1 MAYKT
6 VNVDVDVELSDF
18 DDDELIEELE
28 QRGLDLNT
36 KFVDGDTMRDYLTTL
51 YNKRRLGQDYQAE
64 LDKLIYYG
72 LGRII

>member
-72 LGRII
+72 LGRIL